1 MLSPSLSPDV
11 PGKVLRV
18 YQKLLCFPWGGTA
31 LLSPTKCLPPVWFC
45 FTANKTSLDFP
56 AYSSIL
62 SLVAN
67 ADAHSPLWCNLSSNF
82 NRKSAR
88 RWFLRL
94 GVGYGLYQLGSNQE
108 TRKKKKKKPTKF
120 KCLKVWGAVLS
131 GRVLLFL
138 PVSRDPWGR
147 RNKDGEPWRWPS
159 CCRKRVS
166 VWGVKENWGLVWRPP
181 ELRRS
186 WLQFTG
192 RYWEGGD
199 RDRLT
204 VCWRSAK
211 SSRHHW
217 LSTSQ
222 CWLCRRC

>member
-1 MLSPSLSPDV
+1 MVGWLKLCASSAETKGLI
-11 PGKVLRV
+11 PGWEVTIPHV
-18 YQKLLCFPWGGTA
+18 VWQK
-31 LLSPTKCLPPVWFC
+31 
-45 FTANKTSLDFP
+45 
-56 AYSSIL
+56 
-62 SLVAN
+62 
-67 ADAHSPLWCNLSSNF
+67 
-82 NRKSAR
+82 
-88 RWFLRL
+88 
-94 GVGYGLYQLGSNQE
+94 
-108 TRKKKKKKPTKF
+108 KKKKKKPTKF

-166 VWGVKENWGLVWRPP
+166 VCGVKENWGLVWRPP